1 MDNHHSIFVYKHTQ
15 KMPNFKFLK
24 KIYPYCLWVVPL
36 LIGISAALYV
46 GLKNEDDP
54 LWKDLDAQ
62 LAKDYLTLDKS
73 ADSLQV
79 LYETFHQ
86 KDFAD
91 DSTAFKLIAKPY
103 VPTMSF
109 SKFQQYF
116 NLVVNKKVI
125 LMSGVSGVGN
135 TTLLSKIAALIATT
149 DKSHRLDILCAPQFD
164 LEYNK
169 RFIGQFDE
177 QGHFKKGK
185 LLKFWDICLK
195 NPNQKF
201 VCMIDDFDKINPETL
216 FGPELWQKLDEP
228 RLPVIFDKDTIHIP
242 DNFYLLCLTH
252 TGVSSKIEL
261 NNEHF
266 KRFGGQEMLEVNHG
280 ELILAL
286 REQLAKVKKTIPKQV
301 AELALKPTDKAL
313 MSAVEK
319 SKKQLA
325 ALQDTP
331 NLKRLVYFFIRANEL
346 IENQYGKGHQLG
358 QWCDIRKMYCKD
370 DFIKIQNTFIQHVN
384 AFRPAK
390 ELNVHDF
397 KPIFYTIK
405 TKGKKQHSSPIFQFL
420 DFLRQAGALNEF
432 AVAGTFAL
440 VTGLFGWLFV
450 RRRHKYIK
458 EYTEKIHALSMD
470 FEHKK
475 RDYDNV
481 LGNVNLLKREFE
493 QLVLQQKVNYSE
505 ASFFYDSLE
514 DKMRTMEITRDM
526 NQSFLQLLD
535 VFLEDNYL
543 SESEYQK
550 LSQFLETIRAK
561 ISAEQYRAYKEEI
574 ERVYKVY
581 GNQVKGLT

>member
-1 MDNHHSIFVYKHTQ
+1 
-15 KMPNFKFLK
+15 MPNFKFLK
-24 KIYPYCLWVVPL
+24 KIYPYYIWVCPL
-36 LIGISAALYV
+36 LLGIIAAFYV
-46 GLKNEDDP
+46 GFKNEDDP

-62 LAKDYLTLDKS
+62 LGKDYLTLDKS

-86 KDFAD
+86 KKFAD

-185 LLKFWDICLK
+185 LLKFWDTCLK

-201 VCMIDDFDKINPETL
+201 VCVIDDFDKINPETL

-286 REQLAKVKKTIPKQV
+286 REQLAKVKQMIPKQM
-301 AELALKPTDKAL
+301 AELAQKPTDKAL

-331 NLKRLVYFFIRANEL
+331 NMKRLVYFFIRTNEL

-390 ELNVHDF
+390 ELNVQDF
-397 KPIFYTIK
+397 KPIFYTIR

-450 RRRHKYIK
+450 RRRHRYIK
-458 EYTEKIHALSMD
+458 EYTDKIHMLSLD

-526 NQSFLQLLD
+526 NQSFLQLVD

-543 SESEYQK
+543 SDSEYQK

>member
-1 MDNHHSIFVYKHTQ
+1 MAGF
-15 KMPNFKFLK
+15 NFFK
-24 KIYPYCLWVVPL
+24 KLNPHWLWFCPVVMMLGAL
-36 LIGISAALYV
+36 LCV
-46 GLKNEDDP
+46 GLKNEEDP
-54 LWKDLDAQ
+54 LWVNLDAE
-62 LAKDYLTLDKS
+62 LSKNYFGLDKA

-79 LYETFHQ
+79 LYENFHQ
-86 KDFAD
+86 KDIAD
-91 DSTAFKLIAKPY
+91 DSTAFKLIAQPY
-103 VPTMSF
+103 VPTMEF
-109 SKFQQYF
+109 SKFKQYF
-116 NLVVNKKVI
+116 NLVISKKVI

-135 TTLLSKIAALIATT
+135 TTLLSKVAALIATT

-169 RFIGQFDE
+169 RFIGQLDE

-185 LLKFWDICLK
+185 LLKFWDTCLK
-195 NPNQKF
+195 NPNEKF

-266 KRFGGQEMLEVNHG
+266 KRFGGQEMLEVNYG
-280 ELILAL
+280 ELIMAL
-286 REQLAKVKKTIPKQV
+286 REQLKKVQKTIPKQT
-301 AELALKPTDKAL
+301 AELAQYPTDKAL
-313 MSAVEK
+313 TAALEK
-319 SKKQLA
+319 SKKQLV

-331 NLKRLVYFFIRANEL
+331 NIKRLVYFFIRANEF
-346 IENQYGKGHQLG
+346 IESQYGKGHQLG
-358 QWCDIRKMYCKD
+358 QWCDIRKMYFKD
-370 DFIKIQNTFIQHVN
+370 DFIKVQNTFIQHVN

-390 ELNVHDF
+390 ELSRADF
-397 KPIFYTIK
+397 KPIFYTIN
-405 TKGKKQHSSPIFQFL
+405 TNGKKQHSSPIFQFF

-450 RRRHKYIK
+450 RRRHRYIK
-458 EYTEKIHALSMD
+458 EYTDKIHALSID
-470 FEHKK
+470 FETKR

-493 QLVLQQKVNYSE
+493 QLVLKQKVNYSE

-514 DKMRTMEITRDM
+514 DKMRTMETTRDM

-543 SESEYQK
+543 SDSECHK

-561 ISAEQYRAYKEEI
+561 ISADQYRMYKEEI
-574 ERVYKVY
+574 ERVHRVY
-581 GNQVKGLT
+581 GNKNGNIRHE

>member
-1 MDNHHSIFVYKHTQ
+1 
-15 KMPNFKFLK
+15 MPSFKFFK
-24 KIYPYCLWVVPL
+24 KIYPYCLWVAPL

-62 LAKDYLTLDKS
+62 LGKDYLTLDKS

-86 KDFAD
+86 KDFVD

-109 SKFQQYF
+109 SKFKQYF

-286 REQLAKVKKTIPKQV
+286 REQLAKVKQMIPKQM
-301 AELALKPTDKAL
+301 AELAQKPTDKAL

-331 NLKRLVYFFIRANEL
+331 NLKRLVYFFIRTNEL

-358 QWCDIRKMYCKD
+358 QWCDIRKMYGKD

-390 ELNVHDF
+390 ELNAQDF
-397 KPIFYTIK
+397 KPIFYTIE

-450 RRRHKYIK
+450 RKRHKYIK
-458 EYTEKIHALSMD
+458 EYTDKIHALSLD

-526 NQSFLQLLD
+526 NQSFLQLVD

-543 SESEYQK
+543 SDSEYQK